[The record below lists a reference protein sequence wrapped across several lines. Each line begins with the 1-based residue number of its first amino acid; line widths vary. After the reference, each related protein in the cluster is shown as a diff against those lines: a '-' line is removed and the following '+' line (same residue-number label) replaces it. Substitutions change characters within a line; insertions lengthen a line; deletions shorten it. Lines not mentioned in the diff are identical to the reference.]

1 MGAPFVQPII
11 GRRINSDGTID
22 IICSICETTI
32 CRQPYRGYST
42 AICAHCSGE
51 LERGKRPE
59 DIIREQLKVEDK
71 QHRDV
76 MDDLGQGRFKVW
88 GLGKRIQEVVQEIRK
103 AATKRRRGKLL
114 ENKD

>member
-1 MGAPFVQPII
+1 M
-11 GRRINSDGTID
+11 
-22 IICSICETTI
+22 
-32 CRQPYRGYST
+32 
-42 AICAHCSGE
+42 
-51 LERGKRPE
+51 
-59 DIIREQLKVEDK
+59 KVEDK

-88 GLGKRIQEVVQEIRK
+88 GLGKRIQEVVQDIRK